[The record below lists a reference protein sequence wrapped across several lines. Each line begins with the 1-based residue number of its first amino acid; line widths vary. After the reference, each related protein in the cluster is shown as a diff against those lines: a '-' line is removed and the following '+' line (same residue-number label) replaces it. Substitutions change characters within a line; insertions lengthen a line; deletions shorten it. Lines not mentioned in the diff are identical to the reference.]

1 MSNEDLNSDL
11 LKRTPIFNLKVWVLI
26 AICFSIVILLILL
39 ILYIWS
45 SNRRRKPK
53 RAHGINNDFNYN
65 SAQSQIPTISK
76 EITVD
81 RVGGG
86 NRTLAQSL
94 THPLEADKEQPCK
107 TLAQLA
113 LNNHNNSVD
122 YDNMSQCSSNFQ
134 TEKIGSSHSGE
145 EPNGSVL
152 NMKNNYSPFSP
163 SPLVGLPEF
172 SQLGWGH
179 WFTLRDLEYATNQF
193 SKDNV
198 LGEGGYGVVYHGRL
212 VNGSEVAIK
221 RIFNNM

>member
-1 MSNEDLNSDL
+1 MSNEDLNNDM

-26 AICFSIVILLILL
+26 AICFSIVILVILL
-39 ILYIWS
+39 FLYIWS
-45 SNRRRKPK
+45 SNRRRKTK
-53 RAHGINNDFNYN
+53 GTHGINNDFNYN
-65 SAQSQIPTISK
+65 SAQSQIPAVSK

-94 THPLEADKEQPCK
+94 THPLESDKEQPCK
-107 TLAQLA
+107 TTLAQLA
-113 LNNHNNSVD
+113 LNNNSVD
-122 YDNMSQCSSNFQ
+122 YDNMSQCSSIFQ
-134 TEKIGSSHSGE
+134 TDKMGSSHSGE
-145 EPNGSVL
+145 ELNGSGL

-179 WFTLRDLEYATNQF
+179 WFTLRDLEYATNRF

-198 LGEGGYGVVYHGRL
+198 LGEGGYGIVYRGRL
-212 VNGSEVAIK
+212 VNGTEVAIK

>member
-1 MSNEDLNSDL
+1 MSNGDLNNDL

-26 AICFSIVILLILL
+26 AVCFSIVILLILL

-45 SNRRRKPK
+45 SNKRRRTK
-53 RAHGINNDFNYN
+53 RAHGATNDINYN

-94 THPLEADKEQPCK
+94 SHPIEADKEQPCK

-122 YDNMSQCSSNFQ
+122 YDNMSQCSSIFQ
-134 TEKIGSSHSGE
+134 AEKMGSSHSGE
-145 EPNGSVL
+145 ELSGSGL
-152 NMKNNYSPFSP
+152 HMKNNYSPFSA
-163 SPLVGLPEF
+163 SPLVGLPEL

-179 WFTLRDLEYATNQF
+179 WFTLRDLECATNRF
-193 SKDNV
+193 CKDNV
-198 LGEGGYGVVYHGRL
+198 LGEGGYGVVYRGRL
-212 VNGSEVAIK
+212 VNGTEVAIK